1 MRLLYHVPFPVIGGA
16 ETQLEYLFKNMPGEK
31 PMVTYEYD
39 EVLPW
44 LKKVGVQYRK
54 VQGVIG
60 LAQAIEQ
67 FRPDIFQFY
76 HSHTAYGA
84 LKRIKRR
91 EFKVVEIL
99 HNRLGFP
106 GDATSYG
113 KDCTDMV
120 VGVSPDALKYFHTHM
135 PDVPGVVIPNG
146 VDTTIFK
153 PSKTPRQKNV
163 GGFSGRLEEGPGKGV
178 PTLYEVFKG
187 LPDIKL
193 ELVGSNSGRYQETE
207 NISIY
212 PYTKDIIKYYER
224 WGFFVSASPAEG
236 FGLSIAE
243 ALACGIPSVIWDC
256 GGVCHWIEN
265 GKHAFL
271 VKSVEEMRE
280 KIQLI
285 IDGNHNLKPETLD
298 LSASKMAQSYLE
310 LYNSLLGKT
319 APIQVE
325 VSSQPVDRMA
335 VVEKS
340 WYGVRRALEPIT
352 DMYSDPSLNTIPL
365 MRKHRPKVIVLG
377 CYQPHWEN
385 ILLEAKKLG
394 IKVVCT
400 WHASFILNEFD
411 HVNRV
416 WMKAMIDAY
425 KKGLIH
431 RIATPHDGLALTLNK
446 FGIKTDFLPNI
457 VNDLP
462 PVPKLPGI
470 NIGILGSGQA
480 WKNMECQIIAASFIP
495 DAKIHIQNLK
505 HPEIIDAL
513 GLRPRIVQHG
523 HISSDEEYYKLVGGM
538 TVNMV
543 VSLSEVYSYFAAES
557 LLLKTPVLTTPIT
570 PIFHEAPPVL
580 QECCT
585 TPYFEDPVA
594 IYEKLK
600 TLVDVRDK
608 IADTGQTYMRDLNRK
623 MKIYVEDKIKEW

>member
-44 LKKVGVQYRK
+44 LRKVGVQYRK
-54 VQGVIG
+54 VQGVVG

-76 HSHTAYGA
+76 HSHVAYGA

-91 EFKVVEIL
+91 EFKVVEVL

-106 GDATSYG
+106 GDSTHYG
-113 KDCTDMV
+113 KDCTDIV
-120 VGVSPDALKYFHTHM
+120 VGVSPDALKYFHSKI
-135 PDVPGVVIPNG
+135 PDFPGIVIPNG
-146 VDTTIFK
+146 VDTSIFK
-153 PSKTPRQKNV
+153 KTRERSAGSH
-163 GGFSGRLEEGPGKGV
+163 GGFSGRLEEGPGKGI
-178 PTLYEVFKG
+178 PTLYEVFKD
-187 LPDIKL
+187 LPAEL
-193 ELVGSNSGRYQETE
+193 ELVGSNGGGYKDTE
-207 NISIY
+207 NIRVL
-212 PYTKDIIKYYER
+212 PYTKDIAQYYDK
-224 WGFFVSASPAEG
+224 WDFFVSASPAEG

-243 ALACGIPSVIWDC
+243 ALACGLPSVIWNC
-256 GGVCHWIEN
+256 GGVCNWIEN

-271 VKSVEEMRE
+271 VNSVEEMRE
-280 KIQLI
+280 KILAVVNG
-285 IDGNHNLKPETLD
+285 DHNLKPETLD
-298 LSASKMAQSYLE
+298 LSAKSMAEKYLE
-310 LYNSLLGKT
+310 LYASLVGRAK
-319 APIQVE
+319 PIE
-325 VSSQPVDRMA
+325 VFTEPAAQVDRMA

-352 DMYSDPSLNTIPL
+352 DMYSDPSLNTIPF
-365 MRKHRPKVIVLG
+365 MRKYKPKTIVLG

-385 ILLEAKKLG
+385 ILVEAKKLG

-431 RIATPHDGLALTLNK
+431 RIATPHDGLALTFNK
-446 FGIKTDFLPNI
+446 FGIKADFLPNL

-462 PVPKLPGI
+462 QVPKLPGI
-470 NIGILGSGQA
+470 NIGILGSGQP
-480 WKNMECQIIAASFIP
+480 WKNMECQIIAAAMIP
-495 DAKIHIQNLK
+495 GAKIHIQNLK
-505 HPEIIDAL
+505 HGEIIDAL

-543 VSLSEVYSYFAAES
+543 VSLSEVYSYFTAES
-557 LLLKTPVLTTPIT
+557 LLLKTPILTTPIT
-570 PIFHEAPPVL
+570 PIFHEAPDIL
-580 QECCT
+580 RECCT

-594 IYEKLK
+594 IAEKLK
-600 TLVDVRDK
+600 TLIEVGEKVAG
-608 IADTGQTYMRDLNRK
+608 IGQTYMQDLNRK
-623 MKIYVEDKIKEW
+623 MKIYVENKIQEW